1 MHKVTKAALMGLIV
15 TPVLTT
21 ALATPGNASTIAV
34 GHASAKA
41 AAGDCK
47 KGWTCFWTKKNFKG
61 TKYMVDLGHK
71 CVPNLH
77 HNGKRITITV
87 WSLTTQSNRG
97 ITAMYT
103 KVNCKGTPSLS
114 YVKGK
119 KIKNA
124 NGFKMA
130 SIL

>member
-34 GHASAKA
+34 GHVSAKA
-41 AAGDCK
+41 AAGDCP
-47 KGWTCFWTKKNFKG
+47 KGFTCFWTKKNFQG
-61 TKYMVDLGHK
+61 TRRLVHLGHK

-87 WSLTTQSNRG
+87 WSLTTQSVG
-97 ITAMYT
+97 ATMYT
-103 KVNCKGTPSLS
+103 KVNCKGTPSMS

-124 NGFKMA
+124 YGFKMA
-130 SIL
+130 SVT